1 MRVKSLSEAVRHHT
15 PVSRLDRATAGP
27 GWDQKRPLQDRHE
40 YFAVGFGRDIPVAH
54 DPEEAP
60 SDPSPVARR
69 CRRPA
74 LPDKMSARFHAV
86 KR

>member
-60 SDPSPVARR
+60 SDPSRSHGGAADRHCRIR
-69 CRRPA
+69 CRPVSTR
-74 LPDKMSARFHAV
+74 
-86 KR
+86 